1 MLVAVLVLVALGGL
15 AWVLF
20 FRGEP
25 EPVYRGKTLSYWFR
39 QYCRSVAYP
48 RRDFASPEY
57 EATVK
62 ALRELGTNAVPYL
75 VAQCLSKNQDSPLTT
90 NLSAHLSKLG
100 FAEFVSAD
108 DIREAALDAIFDLRP
123 PASVLLPLLTGA
135 LNSEDETNRV
145 CALYLLG
152 AIGTGAEAAVPFL
165 KTGLQSTNVSDRR
178 AAAVAIGHLGLPVKA
193 VIPELIM
200 LIGAQDLSAARVYP
214 GGQWQYPDTRIR
226 AAIALGSFGTNAAD
240 AIPALLEI
248 IREPGRPT
256 WPVAASALLKV
267 GCERSVLESELIRK
281 MENSTLATRFD
292 ITLYLLRSDPTNRVA
307 LAGLMEIARSEPDY
321 REWSIQELGK
331 LGAAGEPA
339 IPLLRE
345 LTTNDSRYVRTA
357 ASNALWRIELAV
369 GTNGSDVRVVFPP
382 PGTPK

>member
-20 FRGEP
+20 FRGESGP
-25 EPVYRGKTLSYWFR
+25 AYRGRPVSYWFR
-39 QYCRSVAYP
+39 EYYRTYRQSRVLPEGEAA
-48 RRDFASPEY
+48 RRAMR
-57 EATVK
+57 V
-62 ALRELGTNAVPYL
+62 LGTNAVPYL
-75 VAQCLSKNQDSPLTT
+75 VAQCLSRNQDSPLTT
-90 NLSAHLSKLG
+90 NLTIHLSRFGFLG
-100 FAEFVSAD
+100 FVSAD
-108 DIREAALDAIFDLRP
+108 EIRQAAFQAIIEIKP
-123 PASVLLPLLTGA
+123 PASALLPLLNPT
-135 LNSEDETNRV
+135 LRSEDETNRV
-145 CALYLLG
+145 TAFYLLG

-165 KTGLQSTNVSDRR
+165 RAGLQSTNTADRR
-178 AAAVAIGHLGLPVKA
+178 AAVVVAGRLGLPVKA
-193 VIPELIM
+193 VVPDLITLLQKPEPGPTRIYLGGYTYYEDIRV
-200 LIGAQDLSAARVYP
+200 LAARSLE
-214 GGQWQYPDTRIR
+214 R
-226 AAIALGSFGTNAAD
+226 FGTNAAD
-240 AIPALLEI
+240 AIPALLAMAG
-248 IREPGRPT
+248 EPGRSP

-292 ITLYLLRSDPTNRVA
+292 ITLYLLGSDPTNRVA